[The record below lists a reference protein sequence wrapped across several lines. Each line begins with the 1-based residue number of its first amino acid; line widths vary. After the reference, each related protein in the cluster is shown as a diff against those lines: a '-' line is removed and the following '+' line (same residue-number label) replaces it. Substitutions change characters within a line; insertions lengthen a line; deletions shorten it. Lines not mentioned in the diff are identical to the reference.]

1 MELVE
6 LLARREFISKGSRVV
21 VRAPNGEYLVGTI
34 TFIRKDKVFVDADAG
49 YKLQYSIKSKN
60 IVGEGP
66 KKKYSKSLTTDEA
79 KNLLKESSSKSPE
92 EKESKGRSTKED
104 KPKESPSSEK
114 KEIPVKEKKKEVP
127 KPEKKASKKE
137 EPLPEKSAP
146 TPSEKK
152 AVKEPSPKKKIEGI
166 SPNAKKLSEIL
177 SSKPVK
183 KYLEE
188 GNIQTMYYS
197 YPVDKDDPKI
207 INVLVKNYGLKK
219 VFICDHKSKYTYM
232 AKIGKGQV
240 VGIYHY
246 RNKTY
251 VNYFPNSFT
260 DYADK
265 IYPKALDPKK
275 ALFRFD
281 ENGRYLVPTG
291 SKENPKKKK
300 VTSATNDGLPP
311 DRAVNDFLNIK
322 EGTVFKTA
330 GKFPM
335 FYQVI
340 KRGRNNT
347 AYIRALRTKIVKK
360 GNSDFIEP
368 IINDFDSRFKEIKV
382 RLKEIN
388 NDIQVSPEKG
398 ECAYPWNN
406 KPALF

>member
-6 LLARREFISKGSRVV
+6 LLARRDFISKGSRVI

-34 TFIRKDKVFVDADAG
+34 TFIRKDKVFVDVDAG

-66 KKKYSKSLTTDEA
+66 KKKYSKSLTSDEA
-79 KNLLKESSSKSPE
+79 KNLLKESSRDVE
-92 EKESKGRSTKED
+92 KED
-104 KPKESPSSEK
+104 KSSKEEKPKKSASSEK
-114 KEIPVKEKKKEVP
+114 KEVSVKKKEQP
-127 KPEKKASKKE
+127 KPEKKINKKE
-137 EPLPEKSAP
+137 EKPRPEKAAP
-146 TPSEKK
+146 VPSEKK
-152 AVKEPSPKKKIEGI
+152 SMKDSSPKKKIEGI

-188 GNIQTMYYS
+188 ENIQTMYYS
-197 YPVDKDDPKI
+197 YPVDLDDPKI
-207 INVLVKNYGLKK
+207 INILVKNYGLKK
-219 VFICDHKSKYTYM
+219 VFICDHKNKYTYM

-260 DYADK
+260 EYADK

-281 ENGRYLVPTG
+281 ENGRYLVPAG
-291 SKENPKKKK
+291 SKEKTKKKK
-300 VTSATNDGLPP
+300 VESATNDGLPP
-311 DRAVNDFLNIK
+311 DRAINDFLNIK

-347 AYIRALRTKIVKK
+347 AYIRALRTRIVKK

-368 IINDFDSRFKEIKV
+368 VINDFDSRFKEIKV